1 MASNSNP
8 PYVPQ
13 DPQQVA
19 DLLRN
24 LEAGAKKKR
33 GGFSCKKA
41 TFKVAAADGVT
52 VDSWRF
58 TDWDYKRDDLPTYAR
73 GLFTYRTKRG
83 SPEIAVR
90 GYDKFFNVGEVND
103 TQWQNVEHG
112 TKGPYE
118 LSVKENGCIIFIA
131 GLEDDV
137 LLVCSKHSTGARQD
151 VNLSHAVAGEKWVD
165 KHLAGVGKTR
175 QDLAREL
182 RTRNV
187 TAVAELC
194 DDTFEEHVLAYD
206 EKSAGL
212 YIHGMNL
219 NLPEFATY
227 PGPLV
232 HDFADQWGFKK
243 ADYLIK
249 HDIETVKT
257 FLDGCAETGSF
268 EGKDTEGFVIRCQKS
283 VSGNGGPYVDWFF
296 KYKFEE
302 PYLLYRQ
309 WRECTKAIISGKA
322 PKYKKHKKITE
333 EYLLYA
339 RRQLAQDPHLAKA
352 YNANHGIIKMRD
364 GFLQERGL
372 NASDIIRE
380 ERSGEEQ
387 VGTDVLHS
395 VVLVPIAT
403 IGCGKTTVAIAL
415 TKLFGWGHI
424 QNDNITG
431 QKGRP
436 KQFTIQLCNS
446 MAQHPVV
453 IADRNNHQ
461 KRERKQVIDDILQ
474 VVPDVRFV
482 ALHYV
487 HDPKPQMLP
496 EIQRVT
502 RERVLNRGDNHQTIQ
517 AGSKDR
523 SEILGIMD
531 GFLERFEP
539 LDPESEPDN
548 GFDEVINLDVTKSSR
563 YNLETVV
570 NALRAAYPKLIPDAP
585 SGAALDEAIAAA
597 MNDYQPDVK
606 HDLSFQSKHKN
617 KDLSSVK
624 SANWRENQKPPQES
638 KSKAN
643 RIEYFCLRVPAAQ
656 VLSILEST
664 FQSQAPIV
672 SKFYRQLQQTRR
684 VHPSF
689 HVTLIHRSSMPQHTE
704 LWQRLTSLH
713 IDASSSRGHGSEP
726 ILGNCRAHLE
736 RVVWDDRVMCIVARI
751 LDQGWESVNA
761 VPHVTI
767 GTANP
772 SIKPKESNDLLSR
785 WLQRGASEETGIH
798 EILLQGEAEVY
809 GEVKAVLPGTR

>member
-1 MASNSNP
+1 MASHNNP

-13 DPQQVA
+13 NPQQVA

-24 LEAGAKKKR
+24 LEAVSKKR
-33 GGFSCKKA
+33 KGGPSCKKS
-41 TFKVAAADGVT
+41 TFKVDAADGVN

-58 TDWDYKRDDLPTYAR
+58 SDWDYKRDDLPTYAR
-73 GLFTYRTKRG
+73 GLFTYRTRQG
-83 SPEIAVR
+83 TPEIAVR
-90 GYDKFFNVGEVND
+90 GYDKFFNVDEVND
-103 TQWQNVEHG
+103 TQWRNVETG

-131 GLEDDV
+131 GLEDDI

-151 VNLSHAVAGEKWVD
+151 ADLSHAVAGEKWVD
-165 KHLAGVGKTR
+165 RHLAAIGKTR

-182 RTRNV
+182 RNRNV

-194 DDTFEEHVLAYD
+194 DDRFEEHVLAYD

-232 HDFADQWGFKK
+232 HEFADQWGLKK
-243 ADYLIK
+243 AEYLFK
-249 HDIETVKT
+249 DDIETVKI

-283 VSGNGGPYVDWFF
+283 VGGKDGPYVDWFF

-309 WRECTKAIISGKA
+309 WRECTKAIISGRA
-322 PKYKKHKKITE
+322 PKYKKHKNITE

-339 RRQLAQDPHLAKA
+339 RRQLAQDPHLGKA
-352 YNANHGIIKMRD
+352 YNANHGIINMRD

-372 NASDIIRE
+372 KASDIIRD

-387 VGTDVLHS
+387 VGTDVLHN

-403 IGCGKTTVAIAL
+403 IGCGKTTVAVAL

-436 KQFTIQLCNS
+436 KQFAIQLCNS
-446 MAQHPVV
+446 IAQHPVV

-461 KRERKQVIDDILQ
+461 KRERKQVIDDVSQ
-474 VVPDVRFV
+474 VVPHVRFV

-517 AGSKDR
+517 AGSKDK
-523 SEILGIMD
+523 SEILGIMN
-531 GFLERFEP
+531 GFLDRFEP
-539 LDPESEPDN
+539 LSPESEPDS
-548 GFDEVINLDVTKSSR
+548 GFDEVINLDVIESSR
-563 YNLETVV
+563 HNLETIV
-570 NALRAAYPKLIPDAP
+570 NALRAAYPKLIPEVPTAVE
-585 SGAALDEAIAAA
+585 LDEAIAAA
-597 MNDYQPDVK
+597 MNEYQPDIK

-617 KDLSSVK
+617 KGLGDAKSS
-624 SANWRENQKPPQES
+624 NWRENQKPAQEPKS
-638 KSKAN
+638 KSDK
-643 RIEYFCLRVPAAQ
+643 IEYFCLRVPTTQ

-664 FQSQAPIV
+664 FQSQAPTV
-672 SKFYRQLQQTRR
+672 SRFYRQLQQTRR
-684 VHPSF
+684 IQPSF
-689 HVTLIHRSSMPQHTE
+689 HVTLIHRSSMPQHKE

-713 IDASSSRGHGSEP
+713 IDASASQGYVADP
-726 ILGNCRAHLE
+726 VLGKCRAHLE
-736 RVVWDDRVMCIVARI
+736 RVVWDDRVMCIIARI
-751 LDQGWESVNA
+751 MDHGWESANTI
-761 VPHVTI
+761 PHVTI
-767 GTANP
+767 GTANS
-772 SIKPKESNDLLSR
+772 SIKPKESSELLLR
-785 WLQRGASEETGIH
+785 WLNRGTSEETGIH
-798 EILLQGEAEVY
+798 EILLQGEADIY

>member
-1 MASNSNP
+1 MASHTRP

-13 DPQQVA
+13 TPQHVA
-19 DLLRN
+19 DLLLN
-24 LEAGAKKKR
+24 LEAGIKKSR
-33 GGFSCKKA
+33 GGFSCKKS
-41 TFKVAAADGVT
+41 TFKVSSAHGVT

-58 TDWDYKRDDLPTYAR
+58 SDWDYKRDDLPTYAR
-73 GLFTYRTKRG
+73 GFFTYRTKQG
-83 SPEIAVR
+83 TPEIAVR

-103 TQWQNVEHG
+103 THWRNVETG

-118 LSVKENGCIIFIA
+118 LSVKENGCIIFLA

-137 LLVCSKHSTGARQD
+137 LLVCSKHSTGPRQD
-151 VNLSHAVAGEKWVD
+151 ADLSHAVAGEKWVD
-165 KHLAGVGKTR
+165 KHLAAIGKTR
-175 QDLAREL
+175 LDLAREL
-182 RTRNV
+182 RNRNI

-219 NLPEFATY
+219 NLPEFVTY

-232 HDFADQWGFKK
+232 HEFADQWGFKK
-243 ADYLIK
+243 AEYLFK
-249 HDIETVKT
+249 DDIETVKT

-283 VSGNGGPYVDWFF
+283 VGGKSGPYADWFF

-309 WRECTKAIISGKA
+309 WRECTKAIISGRV

-339 RRQLAQDPHLAKA
+339 RRQLAQNPQLGKA

-372 NASDIIRE
+372 KASDIIRD
-380 ERSGEEQ
+380 ERSEEPL
-387 VGTDVLHS
+387 TADILRN

-403 IGCGKTTVAIAL
+403 IGCGKTTVAVAL

-436 KQFTIQLCNS
+436 KQFAIQLCNS
-446 MAQHPVV
+446 MAQHAVV

-461 KRERKQVIDDILQ
+461 KRERKQIIDDISQ

-487 HDPKPQMLP
+487 HDPKSQMLP
-496 EIQRVT
+496 EIRRVT

-517 AGSKDR
+517 AGSKDQ
-523 SEILGIMD
+523 SEIIGIMN
-531 GFLERFEP
+531 GFLDRFEP
-539 LDPESEPDN
+539 LNPEAEPDS
-548 GFDEVINLDVTKSSR
+548 GFDEVINLDVIESSR
-563 YNLETVV
+563 HNLETVV
-570 NALRAAYPKLIPDAP
+570 NTLRAAYPKLIPEAP
-585 SGAALDEAIAAA
+585 TAMELDEAIAAA
-597 MNDYQPDVK
+597 LDEYQPDIK
-606 HDLSFQSKHKN
+606 HDLSFQSKNNN
-617 KDLSSVK
+617 KGLGDAQSS
-624 SANWRENQKPPQES
+624 NWRENRRIAQEPKS
-638 KSKAN
+638 KSDK
-643 RIEYFCLRVPAAQ
+643 IEYFCLRVPTTQ
-656 VLSILEST
+656 IVSILEST
-664 FQSQAPIV
+664 FRSQAPIV
-672 SKFYRQLQQTRR
+672 SRFYHQLQQTRR
-684 VHPSF
+684 VQPSF
-689 HVTLIHRSSMPQHTE
+689 HVTLIHRSAMPQHKD

-713 IDASSSRGHGSEP
+713 IGASASQNHIAEP
-726 ILGNCRAHLE
+726 VLGKCRAQLE
-736 RVVWDDRVMCIVARI
+736 RVVWDDRVMCIIARI
-751 LDQGWESVNA
+751 VDQQWESVNT

-767 GTANP
+767 GTASP
-772 SIKPKESNDLLSR
+772 SIKPKESNDLLLR
-785 WLQRGASEETGIH
+785 WLNHGASEETGIH
-798 EILLQGEAEVY
+798 DVLLLGEADVY

>member
-1 MASNSNP
+1 MASHNSP
-8 PYVPQ
+8 PYEPQ
-13 DPQQVA
+13 DPQAVA
-19 DLLRN
+19 ALIKQ
-24 LEAGAKKKR
+24 LEAGAKKTR
-33 GGFSCKKA
+33 GGFSGKKS
-41 TFKVAAADGVT
+41 TFEVAAADGVT

-58 TDWDYKRDDLPTYAR
+58 LDWDYKRDDLPTYAR

-83 SPEIAVR
+83 TPEIAVR
-90 GYDKFFNVGEVND
+90 GYDKFFNVGEVNE
-103 TQWQNVEHG
+103 TQWRNVETK

-165 KHLAGVGKTR
+165 KHLAAIGKTR

-182 RTRNV
+182 RNRNV

-232 HDFADQWGFKK
+232 HAFADQWGFKK
-243 ADYLIK
+243 AEYLIK
-249 HDIETVKT
+249 DDIETVKT

-283 VSGNGGPYVDWFF
+283 VGGSGGPYVDWFF

-322 PKYKKHKKITE
+322 PKYKKHKNITE

-339 RRQLAQDPHLAKA
+339 RRQLAQDPRLGKA

-372 NASDIIRE
+372 NASDIIRQ
-380 ERSGEEQ
+380 ERSSVEQ
-387 VGTDVLHS
+387 VGNDVVHN
-395 VVLVPIAT
+395 VVLVSIAT

-415 TKLFGWGHI
+415 TKLFRWGHV

-436 KQFTIQLCNS
+436 KQFVIQLCNS
-446 MAQHPVV
+446 MAQYPVV

-461 KRERKQVIDDILQ
+461 KRERKQLIDDVSQ

-517 AGSKDR
+517 AGSKDK

-531 GFLERFEP
+531 GFLQRFEP
-539 LDPESEPDN
+539 LNPESEPDS
-548 GFDEVINLDVTKSSR
+548 GFDEVINLSVIESSR
-563 YNLETVV
+563 QNLESVV
-570 NALRAAYPKLIPDAP
+570 NALRAAYPKLIPNAP

-597 MNDYQPDVK
+597 MNDYQPDIK
-606 HDLSFQSKHKN
+606 HDLSFQSKNKN
-617 KDLSSVK
+617 KGLSNAK
-624 SANWRENQKPPQES
+624 SSNWRENQTATQEPKS
-638 KSKAN
+638 KSDK
-643 RIEYFCLRVPAAQ
+643 IEYFCLRVPTTQ
-656 VLSILEST
+656 VISNLEST
-664 FQSQAPIV
+664 FQSQTPTVAR
-672 SKFYRQLQQTRR
+672 FYRQLQQTRR
-684 VHPSF
+684 IQSSF
-689 HVTLIHRSSMPQHTE
+689 HVTLIHRSSMPQHAE

-713 IDASSSRGHGSEP
+713 IDASASQSYVADP
-726 ILGNCRAHLE
+726 ILGKCRAHLE
-736 RVVWDDRVMCIVARI
+736 RVVWDDRIMCIVARI
-751 LDQGWESVNA
+751 VDQGWESVNA
-761 VPHVTI
+761 IPHVTI
-767 GTANP
+767 GTANS

-785 WLQRGASEETGIH
+785 WLRDGASEETGIH
-798 EILLQGEAEVY
+798 ELLLQGEADVY

>member
-1 MASNSNP
+1 MASHNSPPCAPQNP
-8 PYVPQ
+8 Q
-13 DPQQVA
+13 RVA

-24 LEAGAKKKR
+24 LEAGVKKSK
-33 GGFSCKKA
+33 GGFSCKKS
-41 TFKVAAADGVT
+41 TFKVSAADGVT

-58 TDWDYKRDDLPTYAR
+58 SDWDYKRDDLPTYAR
-73 GLFTYRTKRG
+73 GLFTYRTKQG
-83 SPEIAVR
+83 IPEIAVR

-103 TQWQNVEHG
+103 TQWRNVETG

-118 LSVKENGCIIFIA
+118 MSVKENGCIIFMA
-131 GLEDDV
+131 GLENDV

-151 VNLSHAVAGEKWVD
+151 ADLSHAVAGEKWVE
-165 KHLAGVGKTR
+165 KHLSTIGKTR

-182 RTRNV
+182 RNRNV

-232 HDFADQWGFKK
+232 HKFSDQWGFKK
-243 ADYLIK
+243 AEYLFK
-249 HDIETVKT
+249 DDIESVKI
-257 FLDGCAETGSF
+257 FLDGCAESGSF

-283 VSGNGGPYVDWFF
+283 VGGKGGPYVDWFF

-309 WRECTKAIISGKA
+309 WRECTKAIISGRA

-339 RRQLAQDPHLAKA
+339 RRQLAQDPHLGKA
-352 YNANHGIIKMRD
+352 YNANHGIIRMRD

-372 NASDIIRE
+372 NASDIIRD

-387 VGTDVLHS
+387 ANADVLHN
-395 VVLVPIAT
+395 VVLVPVAT

-415 TKLFGWGHI
+415 TKLFRWGHI

-436 KQFTIQLCNS
+436 KQFAIQLCNS

-461 KRERKQVIDDILQ
+461 KRERKQVIDDVSQ

-502 RERVLNRGDNHQTIQ
+502 RERVLNRGDNHQTIR
-517 AGSKDR
+517 AGSKDK
-523 SEILGIMD
+523 SEILGIMN
-531 GFLERFEP
+531 GFLDRFEP
-539 LDPESEPDN
+539 LDPETEPDS
-548 GFDEVINLDVTKSSR
+548 GFDEVINLDVIESSR
-563 YNLETVV
+563 HNLETTV
-570 NALRAAYPKLIPDAP
+570 NALRAAYPKLIPEAP
-585 SGAALDEAIAAA
+585 SADELDEAIAAA
-597 MNDYQPDVK
+597 LNEYQPDIK
-606 HDLSFQSKHKN
+606 HDLSFQSKNKN
-617 KDLSSVK
+617 KGLGGAKSS
-624 SANWRENQKPPQES
+624 NWRENQKPAQEPKS
-638 KSKAN
+638 KSEK
-643 RIEYFCLRVPAAQ
+643 IEYFCLRVPTTQ

-664 FQSQAPIV
+664 FQSQVPTI
-672 SKFYRQLQQTRR
+672 SRFYRQLQQTRR
-684 VHPSF
+684 VQPSF
-689 HVTLIHRSSMPQHTE
+689 HITLIHRSSMPQHKD
-704 LWQRLTSLH
+704 LWQRLTSLNM
-713 IDASSSRGHGSEP
+713 DASASQGHVP
-726 ILGNCRAHLE
+726 DPVLGKCHAQLE
-736 RVVWDDRVMCIVARI
+736 RVVWDERVMSIVARI
-751 LDQGWESVNA
+751 VDLGWESVNTI
-761 VPHVTI
+761 PHVTI
-767 GTANP
+767 GTANS
-772 SIKPKESNDLLSR
+772 SIKPKESNDLLMR
-785 WLQRGASEETGIH
+785 WLNRGASEETGIH
-798 EILLQGEAEVY
+798 EILLRGEADVY
-809 GEVKAVLPGTR
+809 GEVKAVLPETR